1 MIKIISDSSTLYSI
15 EQGKKQN
22 VEIAPL
28 VITIDQKTYKE
39 FEEIQTEQFIDIINE
54 GHIPMSSQ
62 PSIGEVVE
70 LYEKFPNDEIINISM
85 ADGLSGTYNSACMAK
100 EMVSHSENITVI
112 NSKTLCGPQ
121 RYLVDTAVKLVE
133 EGKTKDEVV
142 EVINTLLEQ
151 SKSYL
156 IPNDF
161 DFLVRGGRLS
171 PLVGRIG
178 GAIKLVPVMTLSE
191 DSKKLEKFATKRT
204 FTKAIQSICEAL
216 KEANVDDTYKLYI
229 THACKED
236 LATSAESIIR
246 NSIENIDIEIMLLS
260 PAFTT
265 QGGPGCVAIQVIKKY
280 EATSNV

>member
-22 VEIAPL
+22 VDIAPL
-28 VITIDQKTYKE
+28 VVTINKKTYKE
-39 FEEIQTEQFIDIINE
+39 FEEINTNEFIELIQE
-54 GHIPMSSQ
+54 GHIPISSQ

-70 LYEKFPNDEIINISM
+70 LYEKYPSDEIINISM

-100 EMVSHSENITVI
+100 DMVPHANNITVI

-121 RYLVDTAVKLVE
+121 RYLVDTAVKLAE
-133 EGKTKDEVV
+133 AGQDKS
-142 EVINTLLEQ
+142 VIITTLNQLIHH

-178 GAIKLVPVMTLSE
+178 GAIKLVPVMVLSE
-191 DSKKLEKFATKRT
+191 DGKTLEKFTTKRT
-204 FTKAIQSICEAL
+204 FTKAIQKICEDL
-216 KEANVDDTYKLYI
+216 KEANVDETYKLYV
-229 THACKED
+229 THACKEE
-236 LATSAESIIR
+236 LANAAVATIK
-246 NSIENIDIEIMLLS
+246 NNIENADVDVMLLS

-265 QGGPGCVAIQVIKKY
+265 QGGPGCIAIQAIKKY
-280 EATSNV
+280 EVK